1 MGGIAKQY
9 TPAEMRALTKYIASV
24 QGELSVV
31 PQSRFR

>member
-1 MGGIAKQY
+1 
-9 TPAEMRALTKYIASV
+9 MRALSKYIASV